1 MHIGILRE
9 RKQDERRVAL
19 RPSQAQELIAQ
30 GHTVWVESGAG
41 QAAQYPDRA
50 YQEAGALIAE
60 KAKVLEQCK
69 LLLKVKCPIPE
80 EYSDFRADHV
90 LFTYLH
96 LDENIPP
103 AQINAL
109 VQQGFL
115 GIAYEWI
122 EREGDYPLLEPMSKL
137 TGHLFYQRSVELLAQ
152 HKGILAGSYGPALP
166 GAKLLIIGLG
176 RIGTEVLRCALMNR
190 LNVIVVARN
199 EQQVADK
206 TQLVLQQMFGGNGLS
221 IKPPFVVPFDDNNPE
236 ACKQQLNELIPDIDI
251 VINCAVRRPNLPKEK
266 LAYLVDKTMIQQ
278 MQPYSVVCDATACDR
293 DLIETCVSS
302 EILTHYDLIEEVVHY
317 SPDHIPSYVPK
328 TSTDMLTAVTFD
340 YIKLIANLG
349 PEAAIR
355 AHADL
360 RSGVS
365 CYKGQIT
372 HPYTAQKK
380 GYDCA
385 DILDLLD

>member
-19 RPSQAQELIAQ
+19 RPSQAKELIAE

-50 YQEAGALIAE
+50 YQEAGATIAD
-60 KAKVLEQCK
+60 KTQVLAQCK

-80 EYSDFRADHV
+80 EYGDFRADHV

-96 LDENIPP
+96 FDENIPP
-103 AQINAL
+103 EQINAL
-109 VQQGFL
+109 TQSGLL
-115 GIAYEWI
+115 GIAYEWV
-122 EREGDYPLLEPMSKL
+122 ERDNDYPLLEPMSRL

-152 HKGILAGSYGPALP
+152 HKGILAGSYGPELP
-166 GAKLLIIGLG
+166 GAKLLILGLG

-190 LNVIVVARN
+190 LNAIVVARD
-199 EQQVADK
+199 EQKVKAKTQQV
-206 TQLVLQQMFGGNGLS
+206 LQEMFGMGLTT
-221 IKPPFVVPFDDNNPE
+221 KEPFFIPFDNDNPA
-236 ACKQQLNELIPDIDI
+236 ACREQLNEVIPDIDI
-251 VINCAVRRPNLPKEK
+251 VINCAVRRSNLSKEK
-266 LAYLVDKTMIQQ
+266 LPYLVDKSMIQQ

-293 DLIETCVSS
+293 DFIETCVSS
-302 EILTHYDLIEEVVHY
+302 EILAHYDLIDEVVHY

-355 AHADL
+355 NHADL
-360 RSGVS
+360 RSGVA

-372 HPYTAQKK
+372 HPYTARKK

-385 DILDLLD
+385 DILELLA